1 MDYKS
6 SGVDQEKAN
15 RLITE
20 VKRLAATTARPEI
33 VGGIG
38 GFAGFFSVPAGYHDP
53 VLLAATDGVGTKLL
67 VAVAAGRHDT
77 VGTDLV
83 AMNTNDLVC
92 HGAEPL
98 FFLDYIAIPELVEK
112 DYLAILTGV
121 AEGCRQSGC
130 ALLGGETAQL
140 PGLYA
145 PRHYDLAGFALG
157 ICERDSI
164 IDGSKVA
171 AGDVLVGLP
180 SSGLHSNG
188 FSLARRAL
196 LGSGRYTIH
205 ELIPELGKTLAEEL
219 LTPTRIYVK
228 PVLDLLSAGMDIHAI
243 GHITGGGFYDN
254 IPRVLPEGLD
264 VVLKAGAWPVL
275 PVFEVIERQ
284 GRVSFEEMHRV
295 FNMGIGMVVFVA
307 PFDLARVGE
316 TWNSAGQ
323 RWYAIGNV
331 KGGGARRVVVEAP
344 PAAIRETS

>member
-15 RLITE
+15 RLISE
-20 VKRLAATTARPEI
+20 VKRLAATTARPES

-38 GFAGFFSVPAGYHDP
+38 GFAGFFSLPTGYHDP

-67 VAVAAGRHDT
+67 IAVAAGRHDT
-77 VGTDLV
+77 VGIDLV

-145 PRHYDLAGFALG
+145 PRHYDLAGFAVG
-157 ICERDSI
+157 IAERDKI

-171 AGDVLVGLP
+171 EGDALVGLP

-188 FSLARRAL
+188 FSLARQAL

-205 ELIPELGKTLAEEL
+205 ELIPELGKTLAEEM

-228 PVLDLLSAGMDIHAI
+228 PVLELLRAGIDIHAI
-243 GHITGGGFYDN
+243 AHITGGGFYDN
-254 IPRVLPEGLD
+254 IERLLPSTLDAAVAIATWKPHPIFGLIMREG
-264 VVLKAGAWPVL
+264 
-275 PVFEVIERQ
+275 EVAR
-284 GRVSFEEMHRV
+284 EEMYRT
-295 FNMGIGMVVFVA
+295 FNMGIGMVLMVPAGEVDNIGLLLA
-307 PFDLARVGE
+307 PHKINPLLIGE
-316 TWNSAGQ
+316 L
-323 RWYAIGNV
+323 
-331 KGGGARRVVVEAP
+331 RRGSGRTILVEA
-344 PAAIRETS
+344 